1 VSVADPGSQELAR
14 FYGLPVIDTGKN
26 TLDETVSEILAFA
39 ENPDLLGVYT
49 KLTLRTLTPDDVEAF
64 AKAHTLLRLRLV
76 AEETSQRVYA
86 IDNTL
91 TRAFDGHV
99 LVVPQPHP
107 LQAADQ
113 TRLFLETLHRAGVD
127 HAYECVNAHG
137 LVWARVVDVGSNP
150 LEVIYEDPPTGPRLR
165 LEHRGTNSAALD
177 TGARAFLAF
186 THYLRPLGLK
196 LTEARAALDRTGRTL
211 CSTDLRLED
220 ADADVLRAHLAARP
234 FHAHE
239 MVSPH
244 EPYSLCARAL
254 LEHDLEPETR
264 AVCERVAAPAD
275 DRSRVRPADSGTLS
289 S

>member
-1 VSVADPGSQELAR
+1 
-14 FYGLPVIDTGKN
+14 LPVIDTSKN
-26 TLDETVSEILAFA
+26 TLDETVSKILALA
-39 ENPDLLGVYT
+39 ENPDLLGVYN
-49 KLTLRTLTPDDVEAF
+49 KLALRTLTPDDVEAL
-64 AKAHTLLRLRLV
+64 AQANTPLRLRLV
-76 AEETSQRVYA
+76 AEETSQRVYK
-86 IDNTL
+86 IDTAL
-91 TRAFDGHV
+91 TPAFDSHA

-137 LVWARVVDVGSNP
+137 LVWARVVDAGPNP
-150 LEVIYEDPPTGPRLR
+150 LEVVYEDPTTGPRVR

-196 LTEARAALDRTGRTL
+196 LAEARAALDSTGRTL
-211 CSTDLRLED
+211 CSAHLRLED
-220 ADADVLRAHLAARP
+220 TEAAALRAHLAARP

-244 EPYSLCARAL
+244 EPYSVCARAL
-254 LEHDLEPETR
+254 LERDLDLETR
-264 AVCERVAAPAD
+264 AVCERLAAPAD
-275 DRSRVRPADSGTLS
+275 DRSRVRPADSGNLS
-289 S
+289 L